1 MLAGRLEGLGKMV
14 RSGLTREE
22 LPPAP
27 PPASATAPPVAAPR
41 APRGRVAARGPSGAV
56 RATGR
61 SLLSVL
67 LSRESLPLDPERK
80 RTHRNWLAFLFAP
93 ERIDPPG
100 GAGPEVH

>member
-1 MLAGRLEGLGKMV
+1 LAGVLEGLARLV

-27 PPASATAPPVAAPR
+27 PQAPAAPR
-41 APRGRVAARGPSGAV
+41 PSLLRVLFGVESLPEAPPEPQGGRP
-56 RATGR
+56 

-67 LSRESLPLDPERK
+67 FARESLPLDPERK
-80 RTHRNWLAFLFAP
+80 HTHHSWLAFLVAP